1 MDWDLTINITIVSVS
16 ISMVSFCII
25 LLAHAC
31 NFIKIKFGI
40 KWSDLIH
47 KNASYVPLNDQ
58 YITDGTST
66 EMGSPAHV
74 IQRRESLIYDV
85 GTLNN

>member
-25 LLAHAC
+25 LLAHVY

-47 KNASYVPLNDQ
+47 KNASYVQ
-58 YITDGTST
+58 YITNSTYT

-85 GTLNN
+85 GTISKS